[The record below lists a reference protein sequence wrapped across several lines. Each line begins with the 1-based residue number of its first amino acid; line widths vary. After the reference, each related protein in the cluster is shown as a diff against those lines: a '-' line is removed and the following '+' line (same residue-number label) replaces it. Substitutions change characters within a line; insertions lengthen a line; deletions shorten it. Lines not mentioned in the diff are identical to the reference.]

1 TQSEAMNAGI
11 AYIPEDRHQQGLVL
25 DFSIAEN
32 VTLPILTRLFRRL
45 LVVRAT
51 EREVARSFT
60 EQFRVRMTGVDQAV
74 SALSGGNQQNAGLA
88 NVRGAQ
94 QHAGD

>member
-1 TQSEAMNAGI
+1 MNAGI

-32 VTLPILTRLFRRL
+32 VTLPILSRLFRRL

-51 EREVARSFT
+51 EREVARTFT

-74 SALSGGNQQNAGLA
+74 SRS
-88 NVRGAQ
+88 RRC
-94 QHAGD
+94 